1 MPESKGQIIV
11 IDDDD
16 ANRRGT
22 DMALRKDG
30 YAVAAFATGGEGL
43 EHLRAHGADLLIA
56 ECYFYRKPVRFHLNY
71 PDIQAHRGQ
80 LRAKRLV
87 LTHLGREMLEHKAEV
102 AEECAYD
109 GLRIEL

>member
-1 MPESKGQIIV
+1 
-11 IDDDD
+11 
-16 ANRRGT
+16 
-22 DMALRKDG
+22 
-30 YAVAAFATGGEGL
+30 
-43 EHLRAHGADLLIA
+43 
-56 ECYFYRKPVRFHLNY
+56 VRFHLNY